1 MIYFINF
8 LEIIQSNKCFSNLNR
23 MDIYEKRVKYH
34 QFFEDILHM
43 EVDLTYNRIAVVF
56 TAKDQLIHIFDLKP
70 YQNYSFRE
78 IKKSGAD
85 INKDLTSQH
94 FTIFHFPEEMANVIQ
109 EKPLISSNI
118 DNTLD
123 ENELEPIISF
133 KKPRCQTRI
142 KAVLSDHIAPIIGLN
157 WIEDTTQS
165 NGINRSNLLF
175 SINSEG
181 YILIYKLKSV
191 YDSKTVININRL
203 TTNPFKDL
211 SEEWA
216 VFNPVKSS
224 KPIIDYYIDY
234 RNLNL
239 ITLHFDNFF
248 MFWKIYFVN
257 GTVSVVPKF
266 EVILSKNIS
275 YNKVIGNSDN
285 NLLIAFHN
293 QGIDIYKVYEKP
305 PFPKLLSINLNDL
318 IQKKEVK
325 KNILKYEEREK
336 DKDKE
341 KEKKK
346 EKEKEKEKEEEEDP
360 FINYNSYEIF
370 FSDMV
375 DLSFR
380 QIVGDKNY
388 FFSLQKPEF
397 SMKSEYLVIP
407 YYHISNKD
415 YLLLKIDSGKLFSDL
430 KDCLAN
436 KTQYK
441 VKNIVYNIIQDSK
454 SPIFFSFSPNYYITN
469 TLKNEIQSL
478 KSSFKP
484 SQIISTYYQPLIV
497 FNEKKVKFYNTRT
510 NLYIFQQEIEHKKDV
525 EDDLIIKW
533 INFNKILIS
542 SNSVL
547 FILLQFYN
555 EFDTLGTEV
564 DINKI
569 QEILRIF
576 NTKK

>member
-1 MIYFINF
+1 
-8 LEIIQSNKCFSNLNR
+8 
-23 MDIYEKRVKYH
+23 
-34 QFFEDILHM
+34 M

-78 IKKSGAD
+78 IKKSGDD
-85 INKDLTSQH
+85 INKDITGQH
-94 FTIFHFPEEMANVIQ
+94 FTIFHFPEEIANVIQ

-123 ENELEPIISF
+123 ENELDPIISF

-165 NGINRSNLLF
+165 NGIARSNLLF

-203 TTNPFKDL
+203 TTNPFIDL

-224 KPIIDYYIDY
+224 KPIIDYYVDY
-234 RNLNL
+234 KNLNL
-239 ITLHFDNFF
+239 ITLHSDYFF
-248 MFWKIYFVN
+248 MFWKIYFIN
-257 GTVSVVPKF
+257 GTVSVVAKF

-285 NLLIAFHN
+285 NMLFAFHN
-293 QGIDIYKVYEKP
+293 QGVDIYKVYEKP

-318 IQKKEVK
+318 VQNKEEKKDKLKKE
-325 KNILKYEEREK
+325 EK
-336 DKDKE
+336 D
-341 KEKKK
+341 
-346 EKEKEKEKEEEEDP
+346 KEEEEDP

-375 DLSFR
+375 DLSFK

-397 SMKSEYLVIP
+397 SMKHEYLVIP
-407 YYHISNKD
+407 YYHISNKE
-415 YLLLKIDSGKLFSDL
+415 YLLLKLDSGKLFSDL
-430 KDCLAN
+430 KDCIAN
-436 KTQYK
+436 KTQFK
-441 VKNIVYNIIQDSK
+441 VKNLVYNIIQESK
-454 SPIFFSFSPNYYITN
+454 NPIFFSFSPHYYITN
-469 TLKNEIQSL
+469 TSKNEIQSL
-478 KSSFKP
+478 KTSFKP
-484 SQIISTYYQPLIV
+484 SHIINTFYQPLIV
-497 FNEKKVKFYNTRT
+497 FNEKKVKFYNPRT
-510 NLYIFQQEIEHKKDV
+510 NTYIFQHEIEHKKDV

-555 EFDTLGTEV
+555 EFDNLGTEV
-564 DINKI
+564 DIYKI

>member
-1 MIYFINF
+1 
-8 LEIIQSNKCFSNLNR
+8 
-23 MDIYEKRVKYH
+23 
-34 QFFEDILHM
+34 M

-78 IKKSGAD
+78 IKKSGDD
-85 INKDLTSQH
+85 INKDITGQH
-94 FTIFHFPEEMANVIQ
+94 FTIFHFPEEIANVIQ

-123 ENELEPIISF
+123 ENELDPIISF

-165 NGINRSNLLF
+165 NGIARSNLLF

-203 TTNPFKDL
+203 TTNPFIDL

-224 KPIIDYYIDY
+224 KPIIDYYVDY
-234 RNLNL
+234 KNLNL
-239 ITLHFDNFF
+239 ITLHSDYFF
-248 MFWKIYFVN
+248 MFWKIYFIN
-257 GTVSVVPKF
+257 GTVSVVAKF

-275 YNKVIGNSDN
+275 YN
-285 NLLIAFHN
+285 
-293 QGIDIYKVYEKP
+293 
-305 PFPKLLSINLNDL
+305 
-318 IQKKEVK
+318 
-325 KNILKYEEREK
+325 
-336 DKDKE
+336 
-341 KEKKK
+341 
-346 EKEKEKEKEEEEDP
+346 
-360 FINYNSYEIF
+360 NYNSYEIF

-375 DLSFR
+375 DLSFK

-397 SMKSEYLVIP
+397 SMKHEYLVIP
-407 YYHISNKD
+407 YYHISNKE
-415 YLLLKIDSGKLFSDL
+415 YLLLKLDSGKLFSDL
-430 KDCLAN
+430 KDCIAN
-436 KTQYK
+436 KTQFK
-441 VKNIVYNIIQDSK
+441 VKNLVYNIIQESK
-454 SPIFFSFSPNYYITN
+454 NPIFFSFSPHYYITN
-469 TLKNEIQSL
+469 TSKNEIQSL
-478 KSSFKP
+478 KTSFKP
-484 SQIISTYYQPLIV
+484 SHIINTFYQPLIV
-497 FNEKKVKFYNTRT
+497 FNEKKVKFYNPRT
-510 NLYIFQQEIEHKKDV
+510 NTYIFQHEIEHKKDVEDDLIIKWINFNKILISSNSEIEHKKDV